1 LLTISLEGEVAVP
14 TLDIAPEKVAFI
26 ILKAREFDA
35 KTEPFDEGDIE
46 TSDEQEGADG
56 ILENRANDPTLREIG
71 GFINGLNDDEKANLV
86 AIAWIGRGA
95 YEPEEWDDAIATAK
109 SERTTP
115 TAVYLLG
122 DPLIADYLEEGMSAL
137 GFEMASIESDV
148 ASEG

>member
-1 LLTISLEGEVAVP
+1 VP
-14 TLDIAPEKVAFI
+14 TLDIAPEKVAFV

-35 KTEPFDEGDIE
+35 KVAPFDEGDFE
-46 TSDEQEGADG
+46 TSDEQERADG
-56 ILENRANDPTLREIG
+56 ILENRANDPTLRELG

-95 YEPEEWDDAIATAK
+95 FEPEEWDEAIATAQREK
-109 SERTTP
+109 TTP

-122 DPLIADYLEEGMSAL
+122 DPLIADYLEEGMSSL